1 MGPAFLSRRLSALS
15 AGGRGAEA
23 AARWPSGLSGRRAA
37 TACLCP
43 QVGFFG
49 YVSFAEA
56 IAGNVLM
63 HFPSN
68 LVTQMVRAGFMM
80 SVAVGFPMMILPCR
94 QALNTLLFEQ
104 QVSRRRR
111 EREGAGGRALLRA
124 ASSWLPPKSSR

>member
-1 MGPAFLSRRLSALS
+1 MRGSRALW
-15 AGGRGAEA
+15 GR
-23 AARWPSGLSGRRAA
+23 ARPHH
-37 TACLCP
+37 TPLCSVLW

-49 YVSFAEA
+49 YVSFTEA

-68 LVTQMVRAGFMM
+68 LVTQIVRAGFMM

-104 QVSRRRR
+104 QVRLPGFLG
-111 EREGAGGRALLRA
+111 ERGFPRPHYVFFSWLLRVFF
-124 ASSWLPPKSSR
+124 P

>member
-1 MGPAFLSRRLSALS
+1 M
-15 AGGRGAEA
+15 
-23 AARWPSGLSGRRAA
+23 
-37 TACLCP
+37 
-43 QVGFFG
+43 GFFG

-104 QVSRRRR
+104 QVSRLRPRWERDPAHLRLSWRRR
-111 EREGAGGRALLRA
+111 SLVTLLA
-124 ASSWLPPKSSR
+124 EPEELPLK

>member
-1 MGPAFLSRRLSALS
+1 MRGSRPLR
-15 AGGRGAEA
+15 GRV
-23 AARWPSGLSGRRAA
+23 RPHHTPLHSVLR
-37 TACLCP
+37 

-49 YVSFAEA
+49 YVSFTEA

-104 QVSRRRR
+104 QVRFPVFLG
-111 EREGAGGRALLRA
+111 ERGFPRLNYVFF
-124 ASSWLPPKSSR
+124 SWLLLFFFPGQWYAGFPSYT

>member
-1 MGPAFLSRRLSALS
+1 MPLRGGSRPLS
-15 AGGRGAEA
+15 
-23 AARWPSGLSGRRAA
+23 
-37 TACLCP
+37 P

-104 QVSRRRR
+104 QVSRPQASRW
-111 EREGAGGRALLRA
+111 ER
-124 ASSWLPPKSSR
+124 ASSFSASCFPG

>member
-1 MGPAFLSRRLSALS
+1 MSAHRPLGGRAPARALS
-15 AGGRGAEA
+15 VLR
-23 AARWPSGLSGRRAA
+23 
-37 TACLCP
+37 

-49 YVSFAEA
+49 YVSFTEA
-56 IAGNVLM
+56 IAGNVLT

-104 QVSRRRR
+104 QVRLP
-111 EREGAGGRALLRA
+111 ALPTTRCWEHGVSHPTCSLLVA
-124 ASSWLPPKSSR
+124 CASFLFSWPVVVELT